1 MRVQEKGKTKMKNT
15 EMNNRT
21 FKKIVFYTLLLLN
34 NILAL
39 GFIGVIFLT
48 GPGYSDERASKLT
61 DADLFVRLVIYVAI
75 VALVFSGVSFL
86 IGYLFRKTFAFSSKA
101 LMYLPIMEG
110 LFVFITFLITYFI
123 MFG

>member
-1 MRVQEKGKTKMKNT
+1 MKNT

-39 GFIGVIFLT
+39 GFIGVIYLT
-48 GPGYSDERASKLT
+48 GPGYGGERASKLT

>member
-1 MRVQEKGKTKMKNT
+1 MKNT
-15 EMNNRT
+15 DMNNRT

-48 GPGYSDERASKLT
+48 GPGYSGERGSKLT

>member
-1 MRVQEKGKTKMKNT
+1 MKNT

-39 GFIGVIFLT
+39 GFIGISFLS
-48 GPGYSDERASKLT
+48 GPGYSGERASKLT

-75 VALVFSGVSFL
+75 VGLVFSGVSFL
-86 IGYLFRKTFAFSSKA
+86 IGYLFRKTFDFSSRA
-101 LMYLPIMEG
+101 LMYLPIIEF
-110 LFVFITFLITYFI
+110 LFFIMTFLITYFV
-123 MFG
+123 MFS